1 MLEAK
6 YIREHLDE
14 VRERIALRGQ
24 SVDLDQ
30 FVSIDGQRRN
40 AIQEWERLRALQK
53 KVSEEVSK
61 KKREGDNPAELIAE
75 MKKVSQELK
84 ELDALVQE
92 REKALEDFLLM
103 VPNLPHA
110 TVPKGND
117 ASENVEVKRWGGD
130 PSFCFHAQTSLGYR

>member
-24 SVDLDQ
+24 RVDLDQ

-92 REKALEDFLLM
+92 REKAL
-103 VPNLPHA
+103 
-110 TVPKGND
+110 
-117 ASENVEVKRWGGD
+117 
-130 PSFCFHAQTSLGYR
+130 